1 MVDEKL
7 TNDEDEYSF
16 PCNIEDRVVFARRGW
31 IVWIGRELWIATVS
45 RGMPL
50 PPDGFGAH
58 PAFSL
63 LDIPEE
69 DPRGGAR
76 RSVGGAAWES

>member
-50 PPDGFGAH
+50 SPDG
-58 PAFSL
+58 
-63 LDIPEE
+63 
-69 DPRGGAR
+69 
-76 RSVGGAAWES
+76 